1 MKEMDWDHKGS
12 FPTSSPAVS
21 VHTALFLCNGRII
34 DGTLPEQR
42 VDSSAMSPE
51 LPFTITRHPDRIVI
65 SIHADAGQ
73 HEGLI
78 TEQSYNWIQGITGT
92 VELDFTNVPQVNSL
106 LVAWLFHLVQA
117 GRLTRLV
124 VKHANTFVVKQMKQF
139 YLDRFVT
146 ITYAK

>member
-1 MKEMDWDHKGS
+1 
-12 FPTSSPAVS
+12 
-21 VHTALFLCNGRII
+21 
-34 DGTLPEQR
+34 
-42 VDSSAMSPE
+42 MSPE
-51 LPFTITRHPDRIVI
+51 LPFTITRQPDRIVI

-78 TEQSYNWIQGITGT
+78 TEQSYSWIQGITGT
-92 VELDFTNVPQVNSL
+92 VELDFANIPQVNSL

-117 GRLTRLV
+117 GRLTSLV
-124 VKHANTFVVKQMKQF
+124 VKHASTFVVKQMKQF

>member
-1 MKEMDWDHKGS
+1 
-12 FPTSSPAVS
+12 
-21 VHTALFLCNGRII
+21 
-34 DGTLPEQR
+34 
-42 VDSSAMSPE
+42 MSPE
-51 LPFTITRHPDRIVI
+51 LPFTITRHPDRVVI

-78 TEQSYNWIQGITGT
+78 TEQSYSWIQGITGT
-92 VELDFTNVPQVNSL
+92 VELDFANIPQVNSL

-117 GRLTRLV
+117 GRLTSLV

>member
-1 MKEMDWDHKGS
+1 
-12 FPTSSPAVS
+12 V
-21 VHTALFLCNGRII
+21 FLCSSGII
-34 DGTLPEQR
+34 DGTLPKQR
-42 VDSSAMSPE
+42 VDCSAMLPE
-51 LPFTITRHPDRIVI
+51 LPFTITRHPDRVVI

-78 TEQSYNWIQGITGT
+78 TEQSYSWIQGITGT

-117 GRLTRLV
+117 GRLTSLV
-124 VKHANTFVVKQMKQF
+124 VKHASTFVVKQMKQF